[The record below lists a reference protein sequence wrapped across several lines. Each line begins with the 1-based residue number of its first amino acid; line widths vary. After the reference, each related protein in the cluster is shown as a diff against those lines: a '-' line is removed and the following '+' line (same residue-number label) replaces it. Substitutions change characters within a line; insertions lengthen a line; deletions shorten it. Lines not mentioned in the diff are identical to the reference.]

1 MAFFAT
7 VALIAN
13 VAFWDKVSRHL
24 DRQRHKEMSTSA
36 AAFLAPSAAA
46 VSYRRRAGARPGG
59 SAFGRR
65 LSRPAAPAPPGRHL
79 TERGRKTAPRENAA
93 VVSGAGSAVP
103 TGDDEPSTFPKPPFR
118 GWHTLARAT
127 GNAEPASTPSSSA
140 PAAASGFHFGSFPLE
155 AFPDTFASNAI
166 PLFRARNGSLVVRAK
181 TADDGADAGKEPGE
195 DVENASDGDSDSD
208 DDAYDVPDT
217 TRGSSGGSGDPAP
230 GVPKQSDE
238 NEEDDSDSDRGEEK
252 KKARRAF
259 FASRP
264 ELARSVVAFSETAEM
279 LCLLTAGGVR
289 VAQLTRSARERRVGL
304 AAGPKRS
311 VDFVAAV
318 AASAPAPPP
327 SALSLGRV
335 GSVADG
341 ALVAAV
347 GVRFMIKRLVG
358 RNNVVPLEYPAFGTD
373 AATPARDE
381 AAQFTDVVSRVRARA
396 ALLADVKKDLASSRL
411 QAELAAK
418 AAARASQ
425 GVVAPANAAQTD
437 APSVAETAATAAVTD
452 AVSAS
457 PSLSAARLEARLA
470 REAAEATARH
480 REIEVSAANARAAA
494 AEEMAQA
501 ARARAAEAEAML
513 ARRDEMDRRDEWQT
527 ETEVRTINT
536 TRSTRG
542 GRQSAYDAP
551 SAYGGVPTNRGDAR
565 GPYGDAPPR
574 GPNRRDALNL
584 PDPARSIAMSD
595 LVMDDS
601 RAVSAAVDAET
612 LALREE
618 VERLRRAA
626 NEETEECGFE
636 DGYEGGP
643 PFDECQ

>member
-1 MAFFAT
+1 M
-7 VALIAN
+7 
-13 VAFWDKVSRHL
+13 
-24 DRQRHKEMSTSA
+24 
-36 AAFLAPSAAA
+36 
-46 VSYRRRAGARPGG
+46 
-59 SAFGRR
+59 
-65 LSRPAAPAPPGRHL
+65 
-79 TERGRKTAPRENAA
+79 
-93 VVSGAGSAVP
+93 VSGAGSAVP
-103 TGDDEPSTFPKPPFR
+103 TGDDEPSTFPKPSSR
-118 GWHTLARAT
+118 GWHTLARAL

-140 PAAASGFHFGSFPLE
+140 PAAASASGFHFGSFPLE

-166 PLFRARNGSLVVRAK
+166 PFFRARNGGVVARAK
-181 TADDGADAGKEPGE
+181 TADDGADARKEPEE
-195 DVENASDGDSDSD
+195 DVEDASDGDSDSD
-208 DDAYDVPDT
+208 DDAYDIPGT
-217 TRGSSGGSGDPAP
+217 TRGSSGDSGDPAP
-230 GVPKQSDE
+230 GVPKKAAGE
-238 NEEDDSDSDRGEEK
+238 ADDSDGDTKRK
-252 KKARRAF
+252 KERRAF

-264 ELARSVVAFSETAEM
+264 ELARSVVTFSETAEM

-289 VAQLTRSARERRVGL
+289 VAQLTQSARERVEAQKP

-318 AASAPAPPP
+318 AAPAPAPAP

-347 GVRFMIKRLVG
+347 GVHVMIKRLVG
-358 RNNVVPLEYPAFGTD
+358 RNNVVSLGVPAFGN
-373 AATPARDE
+373 AAAAPAGDE

-411 QAELAAK
+411 RAEIAAK
-418 AAARASQ
+418 AAARAATP
-425 GVVAPANAAQTD
+425 GAATLTGA
-437 APSVAETAATAAVTD
+437 APSTADDTSAEARD
-452 AVSAS
+452 VSAS

-513 ARRDEMDRRDEWQT
+513 ARRDEMNRRDEWQT

-542 GRQSAYDAP
+542 GSAYDPRRQAYD
-551 SAYGGVPTNRGDAR
+551 SANWDAR
-565 GPYGDAPPR
+565 GGAPGAPPGER
-574 GPNRRDALNL
+574 NRDWNALNL
-584 PDPARSIAMSD
+584 PDPARATPVSD

>member
-59 SAFGRR
+59 AAFGRR

-347 GVRFMIKRLVG
+347 GVHVMIKRLVG
-358 RNNVVPLEYPAFGTD
+358 RNNVVSLGVPAFGN
-373 AATPARDE
+373 AAAAPAGDE

-411 QAELAAK
+411 RAEIAAK
-418 AAARASQ
+418 AAARAATP
-425 GVVAPANAAQTD
+425 GAATLTGA
-437 APSVAETAATAAVTD
+437 APSTADDTSAEARD
-452 AVSAS
+452 VSAS

-513 ARRDEMDRRDEWQT
+513 ARRDEMNRRDEWQT

-542 GRQSAYDAP
+542 GSAYDPRRQAYD
-551 SAYGGVPTNRGDAR
+551 SANWDAR
-565 GPYGDAPPR
+565 GGAPGAPPGER
-574 GPNRRDALNL
+574 NRDWNALNL
-584 PDPARSIAMSD
+584 PDPARATPVSD

>member
-59 SAFGRR
+59 AAFGRR

-358 RNNVVPLEYPAFGTD
+358 RNNVVSLGVPAFGN
-373 AATPARDE
+373 AAAAPAGDE

-411 QAELAAK
+411 RAEIAAK
-418 AAARASQ
+418 AAARAATP
-425 GVVAPANAAQTD
+425 GAATLTGA
-437 APSVAETAATAAVTD
+437 APSTADDTSAEARD
-452 AVSAS
+452 VSAS

-513 ARRDEMDRRDEWQT
+513 SHRDEMDRREEWQT

-542 GRQSAYDAP
+542 GSAWNRDR
-551 SAYGGVPTNRGDAR
+551 AYGVSDPSRADRSDASARNRNA
-565 GPYGDAPPR
+565 A
-574 GPNRRDALNL
+574 ALNP
-584 PDPARSIAMSD
+584 PDFDRSIPVTD

-626 NEETEECGFE
+626 AEETEECGFE
-636 DGYEGGP
+636 DGYEGGQ